1 MKTAMQELI
10 NDLKNTKIS
19 AEESLN
25 ELENEYIRG
34 IANQFSQGIL
44 DAVIEGIESEY
55 LQKEKEQIMNAVT
68 YGNRMEFYDGSEMA
82 GSQYYNETFNSH
94 E

>member
-34 IANQFSQGIL
+34 IVN
-44 DAVIEGIESEY
+44 
-55 LQKEKEQIMNAVT
+55 
-68 YGNRMEFYDGSEMA
+68 EFLRV
-82 GSQYYNETFNSH
+82 F
-94 E
+94 